1 MNNFFMTASNDGR
14 LLLAGLHPVFQLH
27 LAREIW
33 TWCMACDF
41 CTRDENL
48 ACFAVAIQH
57 YNRTFFYDIRL
68 VLKVESEPPDVI
80 GLRMMRI
87 IRHRHRPATRV
98 ASSSCHRADK
108 CE

>member
-1 MNNFFMTASNDGR
+1 
-14 LLLAGLHPVFQLH
+14 
-27 LAREIW
+27 
-33 TWCMACDF
+33 MACDF

-80 GLRMMRI
+80 GLRKMRI
-87 IRHRHRPATRV
+87 IRHRPATRV